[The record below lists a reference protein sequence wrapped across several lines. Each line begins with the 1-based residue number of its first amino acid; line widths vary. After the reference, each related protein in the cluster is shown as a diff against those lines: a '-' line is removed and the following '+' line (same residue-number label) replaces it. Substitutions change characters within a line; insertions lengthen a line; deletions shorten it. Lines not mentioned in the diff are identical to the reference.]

1 MRTRHAWY
9 KLAKKKTTICADAG
23 QEIINV
29 AHDGCLNKLVYYS
42 EGDGFA

>member
-1 MRTRHAWY
+1 MRTGHTWY
-9 KLAKKKTTICADAG
+9 ELTKKETTICADAG

-29 AHDGCLNKLVYYS
+29 AHDRSLSKLVYYS